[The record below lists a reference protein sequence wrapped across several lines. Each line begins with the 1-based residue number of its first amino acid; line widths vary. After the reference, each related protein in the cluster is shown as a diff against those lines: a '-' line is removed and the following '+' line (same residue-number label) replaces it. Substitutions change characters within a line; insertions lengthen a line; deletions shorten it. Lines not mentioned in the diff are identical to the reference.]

1 MGSGF
6 PGSVWQSTDASYTPT
21 TLRKDQG
28 MAANVGESFK
38 RVITKEIQFIKL
50 QTAFT
55 AELNSTHNKASG
67 GGLWYANDK
76 A

>member
-1 MGSGF
+1 
-6 PGSVWQSTDASYTPT
+6 
-21 TLRKDQG
+21 
-28 MAANVGESFK
+28 MAANVGESLK
-38 RVITKEIQFIKL
+38 RVITKEIQFIKV